1 MRTGA
6 EESSVVVRRQAMLPC
21 IVLLRSGNTVFIT
34 TASSNRTKQWVLVV
48 GVVFLVGFLFF
59 VFCFFFGWKRYS
71 DENFLLKTR
80 SKDVLFHQYSTAEF
94 DGFLSEKMHAPFKSM
109 FHEANVII

>member
-1 MRTGA
+1 
-6 EESSVVVRRQAMLPC
+6 
-21 IVLLRSGNTVFIT
+21 LLLLLF
-34 TASSNRTKQWVLVV
+34 WVCGVGGLVV
-48 GVVFLVGFLFF
+48 IF
-59 VFCFFFGWKRYS
+59 FFFGWKRYS